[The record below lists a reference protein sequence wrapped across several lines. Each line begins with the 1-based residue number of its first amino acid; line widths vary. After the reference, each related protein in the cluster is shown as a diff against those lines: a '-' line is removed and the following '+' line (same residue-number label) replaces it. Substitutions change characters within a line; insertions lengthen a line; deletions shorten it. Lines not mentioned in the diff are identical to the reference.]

1 MCRHHNEHH
10 DKQPVEGVDLHLGGQ
25 QGFLLVVQLLGGRR
39 QLLLR
44 LVKLNLVMM
53 MLTMTMMMTMTM
65 MTAMMMTMMMMAIM
79 MMMAMKMTARTTTM
93 TSSC

>member
-44 LVKLNLVMM
+44 LVKLNLVIMM
-53 MLTMTMMMTMTM
+53 TITMMTTLRMMTTTTMMTMTM
-65 MTAMMMTMMMMAIM
+65 TTTTAM
-79 MMMAMKMTARTTTM
+79 M